1 MIKKLIKRKNIKF
14 KKQIGTTTLFKRRKP
29 SESKII
35 ISKTHSFNKIYD
47 FLRMLDA
54 PGYPSAF
61 LELKDLKF
69 TFNNI
74 KRKVNVIEA
83 KVKITKNEK

>member
-1 MIKKLIKRKNIKF
+1 
-14 KKQIGTTTLFKRRKP
+14 
-29 SESKII
+29 
-35 ISKTHSFNKIYD
+35 
-47 FLRMLDA
+47 MLDA